1 LLFFAPQLKADT
13 SHGFRS
19 AAQGGMLALYGIL
32 IFTLINLT
40 NNRAVEIDLDAPGNV
55 TANGLAKEEP
65 TDDTRFSPMR
75 RKWVP

>member
-1 LLFFAPQLKADT
+1 LQ
-13 SHGFRS
+13 
-19 AAQGGMLALYGIL
+19 
-32 IFTLINLT
+32 
-40 NNRAVEIDLDAPGNV
+40 AVNFLNKMAFEIDLDAPGNV